1 MPAHKKHESPAQL
14 AARLEKQ
21 AARQH
26 KQADRLQAQ
35 ADKALMSIEKA
46 EARLEVR
53 ERAAIK
59 KTEIAS
65 VARGFAKGAA
75 ATAAKIRRKHKL

>member
-1 MPAHKKHESPAQL
+1 MPAHKKHETPAQL

-21 AARQH
+21 AERQMR
-26 KQADRLQAQ
+26 QADRLQAQ
-35 ADKALMSIEKA
+35 ADKALASIEKA

-59 KTEIAS
+59 KAEVAA
-65 VARGFAKGAA
+65 VARGYAKGAA
-75 ATAAKIRRKHKL
+75 AHAAKLRRKK